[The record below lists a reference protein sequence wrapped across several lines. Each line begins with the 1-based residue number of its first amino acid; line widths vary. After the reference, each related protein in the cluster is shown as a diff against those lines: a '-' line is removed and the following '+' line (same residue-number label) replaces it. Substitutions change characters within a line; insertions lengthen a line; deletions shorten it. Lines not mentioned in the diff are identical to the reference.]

1 MYLELMKRGE
11 RRKSWMRRLEQ
22 KKRRSLE
29 ETVEDL
35 KRLKEERGNA
45 VSREEKEGKET

>member
-11 RRKSWMRRLEQ
+11 RRKSWMRRLQE

-29 ETVEDL
+29 EAVEDL
-35 KRLKEERGNA
+35 KRLKEERSNA
-45 VSREEKEGKET
+45 VPVEKEKG